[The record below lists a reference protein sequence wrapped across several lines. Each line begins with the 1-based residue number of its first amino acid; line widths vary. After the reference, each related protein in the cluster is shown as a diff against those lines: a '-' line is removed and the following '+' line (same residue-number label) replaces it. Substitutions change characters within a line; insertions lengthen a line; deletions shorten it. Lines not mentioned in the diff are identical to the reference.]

1 MGTLFRVVAYTADEA
16 RGYGAIR
23 RAFERAHDLD
33 ARLSDYKPDSEL
45 MRLQRTGFR
54 KPFPASDDLFRVVTA
69 AQQIAVDSEGLFDIT
84 IGPLS
89 RLWRECRRAG
99 RLPDPPTLRR
109 ARASVGYRRI
119 RLHPA
124 TQSIELLTAGMQL
137 DLGGIAKGYAADAML
152 AILRADGIESA
163 LVVAGGDVVV
173 GAPPPGE
180 RTWNVGVAP
189 GESHATAALSLRLAH
204 QAVSTSGASSQYA
217 TIDGV
222 RYSHILDPRT
232 GLGLTHSTA
241 ATVVAPTA
249 TESDA
254 LATAASVLGA
264 RDGLRFLSRLAR
276 VEARFFSPDGS
287 DQSTPGFAQLLGSSR
302 SV

>member
-1 MGTLFRVVAYTADEA
+1 MGTLFRVVAHTADEA
-16 RGYGAIR
+16 RGYSAIR
-23 RAFERAHDLD
+23 RAFNRAHDLD
-33 ARLSDYKPDSEL
+33 AKLSDYKPDSEL
-45 MRLQRTGFR
+45 MRLQRAGVR
-54 KPFPASDDLFRVVTA
+54 QPFPASDDLFRVIAA
-69 AQQIAVDSEGLFDIT
+69 AQQIAADSEGLFDIT

-89 RLWRECRRAG
+89 RLWRECRQVG
-99 RLPDPPTLRR
+99 RLPDRATLQE
-109 ARASVGYRRI
+109 ARSRVGHRRI
-119 RLHPA
+119 RLDAA

-152 AILRADGIESA
+152 AILRADGIEAA

-180 RTWNVGVAP
+180 SAWNVGVAP

-204 QAVSTSGASSQYA
+204 QAVSTSGASSQYV

-241 ATVVAPTA
+241 VTVVAPTA

-264 RDGLRFLSRLAR
+264 RDGLRFLSRR
-276 VEARFFSPDGS
+276 PGVQARFFSPEGIDH
-287 DQSTPGFAQLLGSSR
+287 STPGFAQLLGASR